1 MNKKIKNI
9 LTWILTIIVIL
20 VGGYFY
26 AYIKDD
32 TLGIIVWDLETMV
45 VFCLGAF
52 YLVGLSRLLMWL
64 FRK

>member
-9 LTWILTIIVIL
+9 IIWILTIIIIL

-26 AYIKDD
+26 AHIKDEA
-32 TLGIIVWDLETMV
+32 TGVVIWDLETMV
-45 VFCLGAF
+45 VFCMGAF

>member
-9 LTWILTIIVIL
+9 LIWILTIIVIL

-26 AYIKDD
+26 AHIKDEA
-32 TLGIIVWDLETMV
+32 TGVVVWDLETMV
-45 VFCLGAF
+45 VFCLGGF